1 MLRNALA
8 RKIGVDT
15 QEKYDIL
22 VLEGI
27 PSHKEGTLPSPVA
40 DRATVRSVGAKRHL
54 VGSTPTLDSKIQMF
68 DSII

>member
-1 MLRNALA
+1 MLRNVLA

-27 PSHKEGTLPSPVA
+27 PSHKEGTLPSLSRGSLSGKTDWVTLVVW
-40 DRATVRSVGAKRHL
+40 TVRFL
-54 VGSTPTLDSKIQMF
+54 PLWF
-68 DSII
+68 